1 MAVAP
6 AQQNSIAN
14 FLKCRRTFSVYVS
27 IVYIILVI
35 FFMYY
40 DPYSIVKNYY
50 GGFVF
55 VVVFIATFL
64 FAMIVW
70 YHYAIDNFQ
79 SMNITRTTV
88 SPVWRIFKQGIFI
101 LLGFSISGAVLYG
114 IIYGLVNLTDS
125 HSVISSIM
133 YLVITL
139 SLLAFI
145 YKTLSSSKIF
155 SEIFRIP
162 IISLLINLIF
172 YIPCIF
178 VQLID
183 RAVKFYVIEKDRT
196 NMTEV
201 ILLLITIL
209 CIVLYY
215 LIPYIGNLVIL
226 QGGKQLINEPIYID
240 REKVIASYMELNDIS
255 SNQPSNEIKPDY
267 SYGLSCWIYLDSN
280 TSSYFDKYSSIL
292 NYGGKPNILYKAST
306 NTLLI
311 TEQMD
316 DNSET
321 SESFTKTIKANSL
334 TTGQELDQ
342 SGNLILYKRENMEL
356 QKWNNIILNYSNGT
370 LDVFFNGELVKS
382 TMNVI
387 PYMKLDSL
395 VVGTNN
401 GAHGGICNL
410 LYFKNTLSS
419 SQISYIY
426 NTVKDKT
433 PPTLYTL
440 RPTL

>member
-14 FLKCRRTFSVYVS
+14 FLKCRRTFSIYVS
-27 IVYIILVI
+27 IVYIILVLL
-35 FFMYY
+35 FMYY

-64 FAMIVW
+64 FAMIIW
-70 YHYAIDNFQ
+70 YYHAIDNFQ

-114 IIYGLVNLTDS
+114 LIYGLVNLTDS

-133 YLVITL
+133 YLVITI

-196 NMTEV
+196 NMTEI

-240 REKVIASYMELNDIS
+240 REKVIASYTELNDIPL
-255 SNQPSNEIKPDY
+255 NQPANEITHEY

-321 SESFTKTIKANSL
+321 SEAFTKTIKANSL
-334 TTGQELDQ
+334 ATGQELDE

-382 TMNVI
+382 TMNVV

-401 GAHGGICNL
+401 GAHGGLCNL

-419 SQISYIY
+419 SQIYYIY

-433 PPTLYTL
+433 PPILYTL
-440 RPTL
+440 RPTI